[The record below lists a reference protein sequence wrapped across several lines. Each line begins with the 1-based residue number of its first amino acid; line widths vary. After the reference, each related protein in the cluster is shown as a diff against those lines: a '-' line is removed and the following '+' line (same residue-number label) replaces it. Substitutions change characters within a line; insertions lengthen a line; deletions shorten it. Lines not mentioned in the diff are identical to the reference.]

1 MLAKNIEKAE
11 RRAKRKTWTG
21 LYTRKTPT
29 KKEKLERATKK
40 HKRGNEN
47 D

>member
-1 MLAKNIEKAE
+1 MLQKNIDKAE
-11 RRAKRKTWTG
+11 RKSKRKTWVG

-29 KKEKLERATKK
+29 KKELLERTKNK